1 MKASLSSDWFDC
13 CPSNSNLIRR
23 WCNRITFL
31 SQASSSLDTLLHR
44 AKSGENRY
52 KSLNTIKERRV
63 PVGEKKYLS
72 ARVDVLALNFGPS
85 DRRKRVGFLRL
96 QRRNPEK
103 DECDHHHRRN
113 GRKNE
118 KKRKMFVSFHSFLL
132 LPLGPT
138 PFQSFETFLN
148 GVSLHFTWILQAD
161 FFLPRLTL
169 FDRNQHW
176 DGDRVQIF
184 RQPMKSG
191 YHRVRESGQSI
202 AGIIWRMIRKRE
214 TKNGNGSFAFGETRG
229 KCGGREGATD
239 VEWWR
244 ATPASAAL
252 SPSPSKTRHSRI
264 PTKSLKDLS
273 AKKINENPLRSFHVA
288 ENV

>member
-44 AKSGENRY
+44 AKSGENRC

-103 DECDHHHRRN
+103 DERVHHHRRN

-148 GVSLHFTWILQAD
+148 GVSLNFTWILQAD
-161 FFLPRLTL
+161 FFYRGWPYLIETNTETATEYK
-169 FDRNQHW
+169 FSDNQW
-176 DGDRVQIF
+176 SRDTIGSENLARASLES
-184 RQPMKSG
+184 SG
-191 YHRVRESGQSI
+191 EWFENEKRRMETVRSHLGKREENVAAERVRPTSSDEERRQRPPPYRHRRLKQDIRESPQ
-202 AGIIWRMIRKRE
+202 
-214 TKNGNGSFAFGETRG
+214 N
-229 KCGGREGATD
+229 
-239 VEWWR
+239 
-244 ATPASAAL
+244 L
-252 SPSPSKTRHSRI
+252 
-264 PTKSLKDLS
+264 
-273 AKKINENPLRSFHVA
+273 
-288 ENV
+288 